1 MSNIMSMSK
10 VKNKVHKNGFDL
22 TSKIGFTA
30 KVGEI
35 LPVNWQMVHPNET
48 FKLDLANF
56 TRTSPVNTAAYT
68 RLREYVDVFFVP
80 LRLLWDKFPQFVIQ
94 TNQPVYSQSLVRSAS
109 NFSTQP
115 YITDADI
122 QSYFA
127 SFFNQTINNRLYD
140 VNGLNCMSQC
150 YKLLDSLGYS
160 SFVRP
165 KLVWNSDQSLIAEGI
180 DIASRPTSL
189 NVFPLCAYQ
198 KVYSDYFRFQ
208 QWEDSKPYTY
218 NFDFVLNSSSSH
230 LSTGLYTPSGSQPK
244 YSDTIFELHYANYH
258 KDYNMG
264 QMPNSQF
271 GDVAVAGPVL
281 GTLTSATVSR
291 SSSFEALN
299 IPASGG
305 GGAIGSP
312 LTHHY
317 SIPLTLGADVKNSSG
332 ISVLAI
338 RQAVALQKW
347 KEITQAAGFDYKSQI
362 QSHWNVNISD
372 LQSDKCIRVGGYT
385 NNINISEVVN
395 QAITSSSPA
404 NIAGKGVS
412 SGSRTM
418 RFKNNTNEYG
428 ILLTVYHAVP
438 LLDYAQDAIVNR
450 NLLKVSPTD
459 YAIPE
464 FDSIGM
470 QETYGSELCVS
481 YDSTGL
487 DLNPSGYA
495 PRYAELKQ
503 SRDVVRGGFAYGAG
517 FDDWVSQMSY
527 DFLKGRFFHDGS
539 VNLDYRSFKVAPQ
552 LLNSIFLSQVGFK
565 GGYDSTD
572 HIMRV
577 PFNYEDDQLL
587 INFLD
592 GVSAVRPFSRSGLP
606 F

>member
-1 MSNIMSMSK
+1 MSK

-35 LPVNWQMVHPNET
+35 LPVNWQVVHPNET

-56 TRTSPVNTAAYT
+56 TRTTPVNTAAYT

-80 LRLLWDKFPQFVIQ
+80 LRLLWDKFPQFVVQ
-94 TNQPVYSQSLVRSAS
+94 TNQPVYSQSLVKSAS
-109 NFSTQP
+109 NFPYQP

-122 QSYFA
+122 QNYFA
-127 SFFNQTINNRLYD
+127 SFFNQTSNANLRDI
-140 VNGLNCMSQC
+140 NGLNCLSQC

-165 KLVWNSDQSLIAEGI
+165 KLQWNNDSSLIAEGI
-180 DIASRPTSL
+180 NVASRSTAL

-208 QWEDSKPYTY
+208 QWEESKPYTY

-230 LSTGLYTPSGSQPK
+230 LNTGLYTSASSAPK

-281 GTLTSATVSR
+281 GTFVFAGTGSAASDSDVLRGNNSGSRRTGNPTGFWLQTSVTGNSA
-291 SSSFEALN
+291 
-299 IPASGG
+299 
-305 GGAIGSP
+305 
-312 LTHHY
+312 
-317 SIPLTLGADVKNSSG
+317 SSG

-347 KEITQAAGFDYKSQI
+347 KEITQASGFDYKSQI
-362 QSHWNVNISD
+362 QNHWNVNVSD

-395 QAITSSSPA
+395 QALNSSSPA

-412 SGSRTM
+412 SGSRSM

-438 LLDYAQDAIVNR
+438 LLDYSQDAILNR

-470 QETYGSELCVS
+470 QETYGSELCVT
-481 YDSTGL
+481 YDASGL
-487 DLNPSGYA
+487 DLGPSGYA

-503 SRDVVRGGFAYGAG
+503 ARDVVRGGFAYGAG
-517 FDDWVSQMSY
+517 FDDWVSQMSSS
-527 DFLKGRFFHDGS
+527 FLHNRFFRDGS

-565 GGYDSTD
+565 GGYESVD
-572 HIMRV
+572 HLMLV

>member
-1 MSNIMSMSK
+1 MSMSK

-56 TRTSPVNTAAYT
+56 TRTTPVNTAAYT

-80 LRLLWDKFPQFVIQ
+80 LRLLWDKFPQFVVQ
-94 TNQPVYSQSLVRSAS
+94 TNQPVYSQSLVKSAG
-109 NFSTQP
+109 NFSVQP

-127 SFFNQTINNRLYD
+127 TFFNQTIDSRLRD
-140 VNGLNCMSQC
+140 INGLNCMSQC

-165 KLVWNSDQSLIAEGI
+165 KIQWNNDRSLIAESI
-180 DIASRPTSL
+180 DVASRPTSL

-208 QWEDSKPYTY
+208 QWENSKPYIY

-230 LSTGLYTPSGSQPK
+230 LNTGLYTLSSSAPK
-244 YSDTIFELHYANYH
+244 YTDTIFELHYANYH

-281 GTLTSATVSR
+281 GNLMVD
-291 SSSFEALN
+291 F
-299 IPASGG
+299 ASGV
-305 GGAIGSP
+305 S
-312 LTHHY
+312 
-317 SIPLTLGADVKNSSG
+317 SIPLYAGSVHGGPVGSQNSNSLLRSFNISNSSYNTSG

-347 KEITQAAGFDYKSQI
+347 KEITQASGFDYKSQI
-362 QSHWNVNISD
+362 QNHWNVNVSD

-385 NNINISEVVN
+385 NNINISEVIN
-395 QAITSSSPA
+395 QALNSSSPA

-438 LLDYAQDAIVNR
+438 LLDYSQDAIVNR
-450 NLLKVSPTD
+450 NLLKVSATD

-481 YDSTGL
+481 YDATGL
-487 DLNPSGYA
+487 DLGPSGYA

-527 DFLKGRFFHDGS
+527 DFLHNRFFHDGS
-539 VNLDYRSFKVAPQ
+539 VNLDYRAFKVAPQ

-565 GGYDSTD
+565 GGFESVDQLML
-572 HIMRV
+572 I

-587 INFLD
+587 VNFLD

-606 F
+606 Y

>member
-1 MSNIMSMSK
+1 MSMSK

-56 TRTSPVNTAAYT
+56 TRTTPVNTAAYT

-94 TNQPVYSQSLVRSAS
+94 TDQPVYAQSLTRSAGK
-109 NFSTQP
+109 FSVQP
-115 YITDADI
+115 YITDSDI
-122 QSYFA
+122 QNYFA
-127 SFFNQTINNRLYD
+127 TFFNQTINNRLYD

-160 SFVRP
+160 PFVRP
-165 KLVWNSDQSLIAEGI
+165 KITWNSIESLIAEGI
-180 DIASRPTSL
+180 DVASKPTSL

-208 QWEDSKPYTY
+208 QWEESKPYTY
-218 NFDFVLNSSSSH
+218 NFDFVLNGSNSH
-230 LSTGLYTPSGSQPK
+230 LSIGQYTPSGTQPK

-281 GTLTSATVSR
+281 GNLASTAGPSSKSPSLTIDG
-291 SSSFEALN
+291 SSQVISSTDGLSHYFN
-299 IPASGG
+299 IPLSNR
-305 GGAIGSP
+305 P
-312 LTHHY
+312 QNT
-317 SIPLTLGADVKNSSG
+317 SG

-362 QSHWNVNISD
+362 QNHWNVNVSD

-395 QAITSSSPA
+395 QALTSSSPA

-438 LLDYAQDAIVNR
+438 LLDYAQDAIINR
-450 NLLKVSPTD
+450 NLLKVSATD

-470 QETYGSELCVS
+470 QETYGSELCVH
-481 YDSTGL
+481 YDADGL
-487 DLNPSGYA
+487 DLGPSGYA

-503 SRDVVRGGFAYGAG
+503 ARDVVRGGFAYGAG

-527 DFLKGRFFHDGS
+527 NFLSSRFMHSSS

-552 LLNSIFLSQVGFK
+552 LLNTIFLSQVGFK
-565 GGYDSTD
+565 GGYNSTD
-572 HIMRV
+572 RIMLI

-587 INFLD
+587 VNFLD

-606 F
+606 Y

>member
-1 MSNIMSMSK
+1 MSMSK

-56 TRTSPVNTAAYT
+56 TRTTPVNTAAYT
-68 RLREYVDVFFVP
+68 RLREYVDVFFIP
-80 LRLLWDKFPQFVIQ
+80 LRLLWDKFPQFVVQ
-94 TNQPVYSQSLVRSAS
+94 TNQPVYAQSLTNSAS

-122 QSYFA
+122 QNYFA
-127 SFFNQTINNRLYD
+127 AFFNQTSNSSIQDL
-140 VNGLNCMSQC
+140 NGLNCVSQC
-150 YKLLDSLGYS
+150 YKLLDALGYS
-160 SFVRP
+160 PFIRP
-165 KLVWNSDQSLIAEGI
+165 KIQWNNDVSLLAEGI
-180 DIASRPTSL
+180 DVASRPTSL

-198 KVYSDYFRFQ
+198 KIYSDYFRFQ
-208 QWEDSKPYTY
+208 QWENSKPYTY

-230 LSTGLYTPSGSQPK
+230 LSIGAYTPSSSVPK
-244 YSDTIFELHYANYH
+244 YSDTLFELHYANYH

-271 GDVAVAGPVL
+271 GDVALAGPVL
-281 GTLTSATVSR
+281 GQMSFSIPSR
-291 SSSFEALN
+291 SNSSDYLN
-299 IPASGG
+299 VSGG
-305 GGAIGSP
+305 ISQVGHTGSG
-312 LTHHY
+312 TVRANFQ
-317 SIPLTLGADVKNSSG
+317 SSSSTDNTSG

-347 KEITQAAGFDYKSQI
+347 KEITQASGFDYKSQI
-362 QSHWNVNISD
+362 QNHWNVNVSD

-395 QAITSSSPA
+395 QALTPSSPA

-418 RFKNNTNEYG
+418 RFRNNTNEFG
-428 ILLTVYHAVP
+428 ILMTVYHAVP
-438 LLDYAQDAIVNR
+438 LLDYAQDAIINR
-450 NLLKVSPTD
+450 NLLKVSATD

-481 YDSTGL
+481 YDSSGL
-487 DLNPSGYA
+487 DLGPSGYA

-503 SRDVVRGGFAYGAG
+503 SRDVVRGGFAYGGG

-527 DFLKGRFFHDGS
+527 NFLHNRFYRSGGI
-539 VNLDYRSFKVAPQ
+539 NLDYRSFKIAPQ

-572 HIMRV
+572 KLMIV

-592 GVSAVRPFSRSGLP
+592 GVSAVRPFSRTGLP

>member
-1 MSNIMSMSK
+1 MSK

-56 TRTSPVNTAAYT
+56 TRTTPVNTAAYT

-94 TNQPVYSQSLVRSAS
+94 TQQPVYSQSLTQSAG
-109 NFSTQP
+109 NFSVQP
-115 YITDADI
+115 YITDSDI
-122 QSYFA
+122 QDYFA
-127 SFFNQTINNRLYD
+127 TFFNQTINSRLYD

-165 KLVWNSDQSLIAEGI
+165 KITWNNDRSLIAEGI
-180 DIASRPTSL
+180 DVANKPTSL

-208 QWEDSKPYTY
+208 QWENSKPYTY
-218 NFDFVLNSSSSH
+218 NLDFVLNSSSSH
-230 LSTGLYTPSGSQPK
+230 LNTKVYTPAGTQPK
-244 YSDTIFELHYANYH
+244 YTDTIFELHYANYH

-271 GDVAVAGPVL
+271 GDVAVAGPLV
-281 GTLTSATVSR
+281 GHATSRITSMA
-291 SSSFEALN
+291 AAN
-299 IPASGG
+299 D
-305 GGAIGSP
+305 SP
-312 LTHHY
+312 LYRSANSTVGTTGTAG
-317 SIPLTLGADVKNSSG
+317 SISFDFYGGSSNNAG

-347 KEITQAAGFDYKSQI
+347 KEITQASGFDYKSQV
-362 QSHWNVNISD
+362 QNHWNVNVSD

-395 QAITSSSPA
+395 QALSSSSPA
-404 NIAGKGVS
+404 DIAGKGVA

-418 RFKNNTNEYG
+418 RFKNNTKQFG

-450 NLLKVSPTD
+450 NLLKVSASD

-481 YDSTGL
+481 YDADGL

-503 SRDVVRGGFAYGAG
+503 ARDVVRGGFAYGG
-517 FDDWVSQMSY
+517 GYDDWVSQMSY
-527 DFLKGRFFHDGS
+527 NFLHSRFFRDGS
-539 VNLDYRSFKVAPQ
+539 VNLDYRAFKVAPQ

-565 GGYDSTD
+565 GGYNSTD
-572 HIMRV
+572 KLMLV

-606 F
+606 Y

>member
-1 MSNIMSMSK
+1 MSMSK
-10 VKNKVHKNGFDL
+10 VRNKVHKNGFDL

-56 TRTSPVNTAAYT
+56 TRTTPVNTAAYT

-94 TNQPVYSQSLVRSAS
+94 TNQPVYSQSLTKSAS
-109 NFSTQP
+109 SFSTQP

-122 QSYFA
+122 QNYFA
-127 SFFNQTINNRLYD
+127 RFFNITNNNWIKD

-160 SFVRP
+160 SFIRP
-165 KLVWNSDQSLIAEGI
+165 KIQWNNDASLIAEGI
-180 DIASRPTSL
+180 DVVNKPTSL

-198 KVYSDYFRFQ
+198 KVYSDYYRFQ

-218 NFDFVLNSSSSH
+218 NFDFVLYSSASH
-230 LSTGLYTPSGSQPK
+230 LNTGVFTPASTAPK
-244 YSDTIFELHYANYH
+244 YTDTIFELHYANYH

-281 GTLTSATVSR
+281 GNLVTHTVASSATNYISTR
-291 SSSFEALN
+291 GA
-299 IPASGG
+299 
-305 GGAIGSP
+305 GAIGSAAA
-312 LTHHY
+312 T
-317 SIPLTLGADVKNSSG
+317 SGVVIPVDSSSSNTSG

-347 KEITQAAGFDYKSQI
+347 KEITQASGFDYKSQI
-362 QSHWNVNISD
+362 QNHWNVNVSD

-395 QAITSSSPA
+395 QALTSSSPA

-438 LLDYAQDAIVNR
+438 LLDYAQDAILNR
-450 NLLKVSPTD
+450 NLLKVSATD

-481 YDSTGL
+481 YDAEGL
-487 DLNPSGYA
+487 DLGPSGYA

-503 SRDVVRGGFAYGAG
+503 ARDVVRGGFAYGAG
-517 FDDWVSQMSY
+517 YDDWVSQMSY
-527 DFLKGRFFHDGS
+527 NFLHNRFFRDGS

-565 GGYDSTD
+565 GGYNSTD
-572 HIMRV
+572 RLMLV
-577 PFNYEDDQLL
+577 PFSYEDDQLL

-606 F
+606 Y

>member
-1 MSNIMSMSK
+1 MSMSK
-10 VKNKVHKNGFDL
+10 VRNKVHKNGFDL

-56 TRTSPVNTAAYT
+56 TRTTPVNTAAYT

-94 TNQPVYSQSLVRSAS
+94 TNQPVYSQSLTQSAS
-109 NFSTQP
+109 NFSIQP

-122 QSYFA
+122 QNYFA
-127 SFFNQTINNRLYD
+127 RFFNISNNDWVKD
-140 VNGLNCMSQC
+140 VNGLNSMSQC

-160 SFVRP
+160 SFIRP
-165 KLVWNSDQSLIAEGI
+165 KIQWNNDASLIAEGI
-180 DIASRPTSL
+180 DVVNKPTSL

-198 KVYSDYFRFQ
+198 KVYSDYYRFQ
-208 QWEDSKPYTY
+208 QWENSKPYTY

-230 LSTGLYTPSGSQPK
+230 LNTGLYIPASTAPK
-244 YSDTIFELHYANYH
+244 YTDTIFELHYANYH

-281 GTLTSATVSR
+281 GNLVTHTVSSSATNYISTRGAGVIGSAAATSGVMIPVD
-291 SSSFEALN
+291 SSSSN
-299 IPASGG
+299 
-305 GGAIGSP
+305 
-312 LTHHY
+312 T
-317 SIPLTLGADVKNSSG
+317 SG

-347 KEITQAAGFDYKSQI
+347 KEITQASGFDYKSQI
-362 QSHWNVNISD
+362 QNHWNVNVSD

-395 QAITSSSPA
+395 QALTSSSPA

-438 LLDYAQDAIVNR
+438 LLDYAQDAILNR
-450 NLLKVSPTD
+450 NLLKVSATD

-481 YDSTGL
+481 YDAEGL
-487 DLNPSGYA
+487 DLGPSGYA

-503 SRDVVRGGFAYGAG
+503 ARDVVRGGFAYGAG
-517 FDDWVSQMSY
+517 YDDWVSQMSY
-527 DFLKGRFFHDGS
+527 NFLHNRFFRDGS

-565 GGYDSTD
+565 GGYSSTD
-572 HIMRV
+572 HLMLV

-606 F
+606 Y

>member
-1 MSNIMSMSK
+1 MSMSK

-56 TRTSPVNTAAYT
+56 TRTTPVNTAAYT

-80 LRLLWDKFPQFVIQ
+80 LRLLWDKFSQFVIQ
-94 TNQPVYSQSLVRSAS
+94 TNQPVYAQTLTSSAS

-122 QSYFA
+122 QNYFA
-127 SFFNQTINNRLYD
+127 SFFNQTVNTRLQD
-140 VNGLNCMSQC
+140 LNGLNCVSQC

-165 KLVWNSDQSLIAEGI
+165 KIQWNNDVSLIAEGI
-180 DIASRPTSL
+180 DVVSRPTSL

-198 KVYSDYFRFQ
+198 KIYSDYFRFQ
-208 QWEDSKPYTY
+208 QWENSKPYTY

-230 LSTGLYTPSGSQPK
+230 LNTGLYTPVSSVPK

-281 GTLTSATVSR
+281 GSLYATTHPKTGSASPLYSATVGGGNLVND
-291 SSSFEALN
+291 SSSTHTLN
-299 IPASGG
+299 ISLRSGS
-305 GGAIGSP
+305 AN
-312 LTHHY
+312 T
-317 SIPLTLGADVKNSSG
+317 SG

-347 KEITQAAGFDYKSQI
+347 KEITQASGFDYKSQI
-362 QSHWNVNISD
+362 QNHWNVNVSD

-385 NNINISEVVN
+385 NNINISEVIN
-395 QAITSSSPA
+395 QALTPTSPA

-428 ILLTVYHAVP
+428 ILMTVYHAVP
-438 LLDYAQDAIVNR
+438 LLDYSQDAIINR
-450 NLLKVSPTD
+450 NLLKVSATD

-481 YDSTGL
+481 YDSSGL
-487 DLNPSGYA
+487 DLGPSGYA

-503 SRDVVRGGFAYGAG
+503 ARDVVRGGFAYGAG

-527 DFLKGRFFHDGS
+527 NFLHNRFYRDGG

-565 GGYDSTD
+565 GGYNSTD
-572 HIMRV
+572 RLMLV

-606 F
+606 Y